1 MFGSEETAGLS
12 DRGLQPHS
20 TVSTGHPTV
29 HHGAGDEAGDEA
41 LVTRG
46 HLG

>member
-1 MFGSEETAGLS
+1 MSHIS
-12 DRGLQPHS
+12 DRGLHLARPLLPG
-20 TVSTGHPTV
+20 VGGHPTV